1 LNLTFRQKFNE
12 FQGGNE
18 EQMKRIIYLTL
29 AVSIMVLLVAAD
41 FATALEPIPKASGF
55 SGFIR
60 PGVGYVSF
68 KSNMVASFLGFD
80 LSDKKTNALDSSPDS
95 QSSAIVL
102 VPFSLEYTFAGTRT
116 QLFLGTELTDLVRF
130 DYSQQIG
137 VKQEIGKLGLLQGG
151 FLFSGI
157 PAKVW
162 EDPYVAP
169 NRDRQETDR
178 NSLGGRLVWDRIF
191 GSQLQLQYT
200 YRHIDLD
207 DEKSGEFFGLIDSK
221 RDRLDRNG
229 DRHSGEIIYRF
240 DFAQKHQLAPTF
252 VYTRNDLDGDAMAGD
267 AYDFQLT
274 YAYRGDSITFTAN
287 GSYGQEDYDDENPIY
302 NQDQEDDRYGLQAA
316 VYYKNPWDWRLFGS
330 KPVNFYISGAYVFID
345 SNIDFYEQE
354 AILATGGVM
363 FKW

>member
-1 LNLTFRQKFNE
+1 
-12 FQGGNE
+12 
-18 EQMKRIIYLTL
+18 M
-29 AVSIMVLLVAAD
+29 MVVVIAN
-41 FATALEPIPKASGF
+41 FANALEPVPKASGF
-55 SGFIR
+55 NGFIR
-60 PGVGYVSF
+60 PGAGFVSF
-68 KSNMVASFLGFD
+68 KSNMVASFLGVD

-102 VPFSLEYTFAGTRT
+102 VPFSLGYTFADTRT
-116 QLFLGTELTDLVRF
+116 LLFLGTDLTDLVRF

-137 VKQEIGKLGLLQGG
+137 IKQDIGRVGLIQGG

-169 NRDRQETDR
+169 NRNREETDR

-191 GSQLQLQYT
+191 GIPLQVQYT

-207 DEKSGEFFGLIDSK
+207 DEKSGEFLGLTASK
-221 RDRLDRNG
+221 RDQLDRNG
-229 DRHSGEIIYRF
+229 NRHVGEIRYRF
-240 DFAQKHQLAPTF
+240 DFARKHRLVPTF
-252 VYTRNDLDGDAMAGD
+252 IYARNDLDGDAMAGD
-267 AYDFQLT
+267 AYDIQLT
-274 YAYRGDSITFTAN
+274 YAYRGDSIILTAN
-287 GSYGQEDYDDENPIY
+287 GSYGHEDYDDENPIY
-302 NQDQEDDRYGLQAA
+302 NQDQDDDRYGIQAT
-316 VYYKNPWDWRLFGS
+316 VYYKNPWGWRLLGS
-330 KPVNFYISGAYVFID
+330 DPMNFYVSGAYVLID